1 MGREDGEVPQ
11 DFACTLGSSL
21 SRKSLWPV
29 NVQLLIFAQQYRVMV
44 RDGAL
49 GAPDRSHSPVPR
61 GRTGG
66 FGGGVLEP
74 QRTGLEEEATHWGL
88 WPGVKCEFRVALTLT
103 GGGWRGDP
111 LVGEGARQAGPLEC
125 TACAPCP
132 AELQMPPMCKMS
144 VQESDHTQCRKSLRL
159 KTGQSLPL
167 LAKSLRWF
175 RSEVCLWNSR
185 RTPV

>member
-1 MGREDGEVPQ
+1 MGRWGPQ
-11 DFACTLGSSL
+11 TDPTVLCPVEGQAVLAGASL
-21 SRKSLWPV
+21 NHS
-29 NVQLLIFAQQYRVMV
+29 VQA
-44 RDGAL
+44 
-49 GAPDRSHSPVPR
+49 
-61 GRTGG
+61 GRR
-66 FGGGVLEP
+66 P
-74 QRTGLEEEATHWGL
+74 GLEEEATHWGL

-144 VQESDHTQCRKSLRL
+144 VQESDHTQCRKSLHL